1 MASEDLCSPLRGGI
15 EGEGG
20 KGGAAACAFA
30 ALGKIS
36 APVPDRA
43 PRRPTAAPTP
53 SRKGEGKRCF
63 LFLLFL
69 LFVPLVALAQ
79 SFPPLTGRVVD
90 AANLLKP
97 GEKAALEAKL
107 KAHEDKTSDQVV
119 VATVSSLEGY
129 EVEDYANRLFRQ
141 WNLGQKDKNNGA
153 LLLVAPKERKV
164 RIEVGYGL
172 EGALTDA
179 LSKVIITTAIAP
191 QFQKGNF
198 AGGIDAG
205 IDAMLSIL
213 TGDAEEWQR
222 RAQVREDDSG
232 SIDPFLALFVMVIL
246 FIVVSSIIRD
256 ARGRPLRRGGRSGA
270 WIIPTGGGWS
280 GGSGGGWSGG
290 GGFSG
295 GGGSSGGGGASGSW

>member
-1 MASEDLCSPLRGGI
+1 MTGAHPFPSPLRGGS
-15 EGEGG
+15 GWG
-20 KGGAAACAFA
+20 C
-30 ALGKIS
+30 
-36 APVPDRA
+36 
-43 PRRPTAAPTP
+43 RRYAGFSPAPTP
-53 SRKGEGKRCF
+53 PSPVLPRKGGEGRRAFSLLILWIAF
-63 LFLLFL
+63 LFPLL
-69 LFVPLVALAQ
+69 ALAQ
-79 SFPPLTGRVVD
+79 SFPALTGRVVD

-97 GEKAALEAKL
+97 EERTALETKL

-119 VATVSSLEGY
+119 VATVPSLEGY
-129 EVEDYANRLFRQ
+129 EVEDYANRLFRHWQ
-141 WNLGQKDKNNGA
+141 LGQKDKNNGV

-179 LSKVIITTAIAP
+179 LSKVIITTAVAP
-191 QFQKGNF
+191 QFQKGDF

-205 IDAMLSIL
+205 VDAILSIL

-222 RAQVREDDSG
+222 RAQVREDESE
-232 SIDPFLALFVMVIL
+232 SIDPWVAIVVMVFL
-246 FIVVSSIIRD
+246 FIVISNIVRD
-256 ARGRPLRRGGRSGA
+256 ARGRPLRRGRGGGP